1 MKFLFVLFF
10 LAACAHS
17 PGVPHKEGA
26 SILQL
31 ATNETS
37 VEFNVLLNRGDAA
50 EFIVIKPNG
59 ETVIPTIQKTAERAS
74 SDWVM
79 HQVQFTALAPATE
92 DFQLIVKSRGRVL
105 DQRIFRLF
113 SNQGERLRF
122 VVGACSDVRQSE
134 HQAKMW
140 ASVAAQNPEWVF
152 LIGDNVYATQTEKE
166 ITDPGQLWQRYVD
179 HRRSL
184 DLYHWKKLIPV
195 HSIWDDNDYGQKDGG
210 LSFALKDEA
219 QAIFKSFF
227 QPAFPV
233 DNLIPGPG
241 VAGRLQLRG
250 MHFTFLDNRSF
261 RDDKSADGEHF
272 GVDQEAWMLTALK
285 SSQLPTWLISGD
297 QFFGGYHKYESYEG
311 RHPRAFENF
320 LKQLKDVPTPFVFVS
335 GDRHMTEIMQFPR
348 ALLGQLSF
356 ELTTS
361 PLHGKLFPGS
371 GSGDPNPWRVVA
383 NDTSLNFM
391 AVETWLEESSWN
403 VHVVSRNELGTE
415 LFRRELSLT
424 TEALKDFTIE
434 KRQKRRKYRRA
445 RWRRR

>member
-1 MKFLFVLFF
+1 MRILLLLLFVS
-10 LAACAHS
+10 CAHNS
-17 PGVPHKEGA
+17 ATPHKEGV

-37 VEFNVLLNRGDAA
+37 VEFNVLLDRSQEA

-59 ETVIPTIQKTAERAS
+59 ETVQSTAKIMVERPS
-74 SDWVM
+74 SEWVM
-79 HQVQFTALAPATE
+79 HQVQFTGLPTGSE

-122 VVGACSDVRQSE
+122 VVGACADIRQSE

-152 LIGDNVYATQTEKE
+152 LIGDNVYAAQDEAE
-166 ITDPGQLWQRYVD
+166 ITDAAQLWQRYVD
-179 HRRSL
+179 HRRTL
-184 DLYHWKKLIPV
+184 DLYRWKKLIPV
-195 HSIWDDNDYGQKDGG
+195 HSVWDDNDYGQKDGG
-210 LSFALKDEA
+210 TSYALKTEA
-219 QAIFKSFF
+219 QAIFKAFF
-227 QPAFPV
+227 LPAFPI
-233 DNLIPGPG
+233 DNVIPGPG
-241 VAGRLQLRG
+241 IATRLQLRG
-250 MHFTFLDNRSF
+250 MHFAFLDNRSF
-261 RDDKSADGEHF
+261 REHQLPEGEHF
-272 GVDQEAWMLTALK
+272 GIEQEAWMLGALK

-297 QFFGGYHKYESYEG
+297 QFFGGYHKFDSFEG

-320 LKQLKDVPTPFVFVS
+320 LKQLKEVPTPFVFVS
-335 GDRHMTEIMQFPR
+335 GDRHMTEVMQFPR

-361 PLHGKLFPGS
+361 PLHGKTYPGS
-371 GSGDPNPWRVVA
+371 GTGVANPWRVVA
-383 NDTSLNFM
+383 NDSSLNFM
-391 AVETWLEESSWN
+391 AIETWLEESSWN

-434 KRQKRRKYRRA
+434 KRQKRRKYRLA